1 MSNEAIYK
9 LSREQC
15 QRISRALEIIERDTG
30 RSSYNGIAL
39 RNEMRETYIGKTTS
53 DITGLYYETE
63 EEIEYAYAG
72 SGTIEFYKLL
82 PYETAGPELNPTTIT
97 ETAYNLT
104 EDVIP
109 TDTWVTLVR
118 DPYSGKLFAT
128 QGGGGGSDMIEGELA
143 EALTAHGDA
152 LLATYDETGELT
164 GDTVLVEDKAGFAAS
179 SGQYCM
185 AARIGSGYTYRPIVI
200 GCPA

>member
-1 MSNEAIYK
+1 MSEKMKFITDAQDAK
-9 LSREQC
+9 LARVC
-15 QRISRALEIIERDTG
+15 QLVLTDGGRTSYDGKVDRA
-30 RSSYNGIAL
+30 SPN
-39 RNEMRETYIGKTTS
+39 ETYIGKTTS

-128 QGGGGGSDMIEGELA
+128 QGGGGGSDMIEGELT

-152 LLATYDETGELT
+152 LVATYDSAGEFT
-164 GDTVLVEDKAGFAAS
+164 GDTVLVEDKAGFAAA
-179 SGQYCM
+179 SGQYVM
-185 AARIGSGYTYRPIVI
+185 AARIGSGFTYRPIVI